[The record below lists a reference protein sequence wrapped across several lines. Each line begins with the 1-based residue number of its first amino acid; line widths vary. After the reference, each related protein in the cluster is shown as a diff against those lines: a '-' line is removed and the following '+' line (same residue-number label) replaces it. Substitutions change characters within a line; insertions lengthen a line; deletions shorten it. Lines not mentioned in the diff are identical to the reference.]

1 MLATSL
7 DHVDHFLFQ
16 LADFSCF
23 REQDAALVLAS
34 AGVIGISIGISLVI
48 GITVSVAA
56 GITVAISVIAG
67 AAVAVVAGVA
77 VAISIIARIAVRCLV
92 PAVMVP
98 VSTVSVVPVMAVII
112 LLIGIEKFDLRA
124 VQFCRIFLF
133 RHIQAA

>member
-34 AGVIGISIGISLVI
+34 AGVIGISVGISIVI
-48 GITVSVAA
+48 GILV
-56 GITVAISVIAG
+56 IISVIAG
-67 AAVAVVAGVA
+67 AA
-77 VAISIIARIAVRCLV
+77 ILIITCIAVRCLI

-98 VSTVSVVPVMAVII
+98 VSTVSVVPVVSII
-112 LLIGIEKFDLRA
+112 VLLIVTEKCDLFDFQFSRIF
-124 VQFCRIFLF
+124 FCRY
-133 RHIQAA
+133 IQAA